1 MVICGGNKQKTTT
14 SKQPRQPVA
23 QTPSAIEDKIEA
35 PEPSPKLQKQKS
47 FYATS
52 EDVYP
57 IKVDFLKTNSG
68 DQSDK
73 KQRFVVLTDSAL
85 IIYDEMEH
93 PSTGQYNFVTQHFLL
108 NNAVIDVKEAT
119 TIRITEDNRWVT
131 LNMRS
136 QQH

>member
-1 MVICGGNKQKTTT
+1 
-14 SKQPRQPVA
+14 
-23 QTPSAIEDKIEA
+23 
-35 PEPSPKLQKQKS
+35 
-47 FYATS
+47 
-52 EDVYP
+52 
-57 IKVDFLKTNSG
+57 
-68 DQSDK
+68 
-73 KQRFVVLTDSAL
+73 VLTDSAL

-119 TIRITEDNRWVT
+119 TIKITEDNRWVT

>member
-14 SKQPRQPVA
+14 SKQPRQPVT
-23 QTPSAIEDKIEA
+23 QTPSIEEKIQA
-35 PEPSPKLQKQKS
+35 PEPSPKLMRQKS

-57 IKVDFLKTNSG
+57 IKVDFLKTNSA

-85 IIYDEMEH
+85 IVYDEMEH

-108 NNAVIDVKEAT
+108 NNVTIDVKDGT
-119 TIRITEDNRWVT
+119 SIKIMEDNRWVT

-136 QQH
+136 L